1 MCPTLNKDF
10 IIILYILS
18 VLVDAAHPTVNRMSD
33 EEIMQAVSAVVK
45 NELNMRIQKVVVP
58 ERNENSSSSTKSFLA
73 YASTV
78 DYGGGGDARRGEEL
92 SESVLSSEL
101 DAAEAPQYYDVE
113 PSDSASQISVSYFSD
128 STAAA
133 SIVDYNEP
141 NQLVMT
147 KEDNG
152 ASLRQ
157 VTQSETRV
165 NIKEPQLVT
174 VGNTVVNAILDD
186 GSVGDL
192 VLEEVDADTVAEDEQ
207 LIPEELQKRLDFA
220 FGTGSHIFVDQ
231 VPSESAVPSSTLATQ
246 QKDKYSASNDIR
258 ASNFNNITSRLAKIA
273 GKANRELVQ
282 VENRLDRQGERA
294 KRAALNRYVK
304 ANIGRGLL
312 EANPSTQSFEED
324 KKEQL
329 EEKTELAM
337 GSVKIMEKTNRDR
350 VTKSLHKLKKVV
362 LKKPVSTTIHKKK
375 KTSIKTSIK
384 TKPTATKATVKT
396 TTKAK
401 EAKLN
406 TRKRRLIEEQVQYKV
421 NIRKQQ
427 SAKKK
432 RSATAVQDVNAR
444 LRHIEN
450 LQRNMLE
457 RLVTKP
463 LPDDENSPFI
473 TNGQFDLSA

>member
-1 MCPTLNKDF
+1 
-10 IIILYILS
+10 
-18 VLVDAAHPTVNRMSD
+18 
-33 EEIMQAVSAVVK
+33 
-45 NELNMRIQKVVVP
+45 
-58 ERNENSSSSTKSFLA
+58 
-73 YASTV
+73 
-78 DYGGGGDARRGEEL
+78 
-92 SESVLSSEL
+92 
-101 DAAEAPQYYDVE
+101 
-113 PSDSASQISVSYFSD
+113 
-128 STAAA
+128 
-133 SIVDYNEP
+133 
-141 NQLVMT
+141 MT

-174 VGNTVVNAILDD
+174 VGNTDVNAILDD
-186 GSVGDL
+186 GSLGDL
-192 VLEEVDADTVAEDEQ
+192 VLEEVDADTVTEDE
-207 LIPEELQKRLDFA
+207 LIPEDLQRRLDFA
-220 FGTGSHIFVDQ
+220 FGTETTASSHIFVDQ

-258 ASNFNNITSRLAKIA
+258 ASNFNNITSRLARIA

-294 KRAALNRYVK
+294 KRVSLNRYVK

-312 EANPSTQSFEED
+312 EANPSTRSFEED

-375 KTSIKTSIK
+375 KTSIKT
-384 TKPTATKATVKT
+384 KPTATRATVET

-406 TRKRRLIEEQVQYKV
+406 TRKRRLVEEQVQYKV

-427 SAKKK
+427 SAKRK
-432 RSATAVQDVNAR
+432 RNAAAVQDVNAR

-450 LQRNMLE
+450 LQRNMPE

-473 TNGQFDLSA
+473 TNGQFDLSAYGAASSVQSSSSTEGQNE